1 MARFY
6 GGCALGAAPQHE
18 AVVPEREAQARE
30 VDLRTAH
37 CPFNDQPCLR
47 VPPPQR
53 NATSTAWWA
62 WGSTVIAARRTKTS
76 SLSAQVRSGSEAMAP
91 GRVQRQQAA
100 DTRACMRS
108 CALLRSGHQSLE
120 LNQGPGGHWP
130 GQCPHGQASNP
141 AICRC
146 YQGAPSSF
154 SDFILCQATLEH
166 AATSRAQAGSGMAT
180 DETGMATD
188 GAHKC

>member
-1 MARFY
+1 
-6 GGCALGAAPQHE
+6 
-18 AVVPEREAQARE
+18 
-30 VDLRTAH
+30 
-37 CPFNDQPCLR
+37 
-47 VPPPQR
+47 
-53 NATSTAWWA
+53 
-62 WGSTVIAARRTKTS
+62 
-76 SLSAQVRSGSEAMAP
+76 MAP

-141 AICRC
+141 AICSC

-180 DETGMATD
+180 DETEMATD
-188 GAHKC
+188 GVQVLTRQRRISRPSAKADVTRWLAQGRRMQTLRTRMHALHFACTLAGFTPDELPGRLLLAADRSWTVWKPQRNQT